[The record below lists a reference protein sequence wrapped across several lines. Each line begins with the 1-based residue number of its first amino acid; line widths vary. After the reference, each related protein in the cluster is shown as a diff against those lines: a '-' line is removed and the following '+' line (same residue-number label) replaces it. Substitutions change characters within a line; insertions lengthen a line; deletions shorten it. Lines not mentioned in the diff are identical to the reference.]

1 MISKIASAAIIISL
15 GGFSSSVAAAP
26 VCTPLKVV
34 GGVGTTVTK
43 EVSAPA
49 VPLPYGLKKS
59 DNWNTDFEVTAPAT
73 TYVADITA
81 INLGNYRISMYLKYP
96 DNTSDKVFDQ
106 DVSLQNNQKYTIRG
120 SKRTNMSPYQVNL
133 FVGGIPVVGNSYSAT
148 VYGCR

>member
-1 MISKIASAAIIISL
+1 MVSKIASAVVFISL
-15 GGFSSSVAAAP
+15 CSFSSSVTAAP

-34 GGVGTTVTK
+34 GGVGTTITK
-43 EVSAPA
+43 EISAPG

-59 DNWNTDFEVTAPAT
+59 DNWNTDFEVTSSAT
-73 TYVADITA
+73 TYVADIVA
-81 INLGNYRISMYLKYP
+81 KNLGNYRISMYLKYP

-133 FVGGIPVVGNSYSAT
+133 FVGGIPVVGNSYTAT
-148 VYGCR
+148 IYGCR